1 MRTVGGPL
9 AALAMVVGVVAL
21 APPAPAAAATV
32 PCTNLDDVLVLTEDT
47 ELTPG
52 CTYTGG
58 IEIHTSDVTLD
69 CRGAKIISDGP
80 PGASRGILISSPV
93 DVPLSGVTVRN
104 CEVAG
109 FLNDLKV
116 TRDGF
121 RTLPEGVEY
130 DDGFSDI
137 VVEDN
142 VLRDSRG
149 VGLFIDGYVE
159 GVTVRRNLIT
169 RTGSSGIY
177 LDTGSASNEIYDND
191 LVDNGYGENG
201 PHWQT
206 FSLGSGS
213 FWWWGVGREGIA
225 IDGSR
230 WNHVHDNR
238 FTGSSV
244 GGILVYKNCG
254 EYPEADRYYER
265 RYGSHGN
272 VIEGNRF
279 EGELNG
285 VWVGSRMAENTL
297 PMECTDPAYIDEPG
311 RRVVH
316 DRASGN
322 TVRGNTFDGVTYGIR
337 VEDDDT
343 VVEGNTFLG
352 TGPEQ
357 HAVIIGTPL
366 RTQVLGL
373 PVSGTRLVGNDSQI
387 PDSPTP
393 YRWVHGHVGTTDEG
407 NTALGN
413 RVALCEGADPPRS
426 AIIFVVTAALKTSS
440 TPPPDPVPPRLP
452 VLEPQAPC
460 ADAVLGPV
468 QQPTTTT
475 TAAPSSTTSS
485 TPTTAPGPPPPTT
498 TVGLAPAS
506 TVAPTATPVAA
517 GPTFTG

>member
-1 MRTVGGPL
+1 MPATGDGTSLTRRAAARALVAIAVLLGLLAWGP
-9 AALAMVVGVVAL
+9 
-21 APPAPAAAATV
+21 APPAGAVVV
-32 PCTNLDDVLVLTEDT
+32 PCTDLDAVLVLTEDT

-58 IEIHTSDVTLD
+58 IQIHTSGVTLD
-69 CRGAKIISDGP
+69 CRGARIVSDGP
-80 PGASRGILISSPV
+80 PGLTWGILISSPV
-93 DVPLSGVTVRN
+93 DVPLSDVTVRN

-109 FLNDLKV
+109 FLNDIKV

-121 RTLPEGVEY
+121 RELPEGVEY
-130 DDGFSDI
+130 DNGSSNI
-137 VVEDN
+137 VIEDN

-149 VGLFIDGYVE
+149 VGLFVDGYVVD
-159 GVTVRRNLIT
+159 VTIRRNLIT

-177 LDTGSASNEIYDND
+177 LDTGSAANHIHDNE
-191 LVDNGYGENG
+191 LVANGDGENG

-206 FSLGSGS
+206 FDLAGQS
-213 FWWWGVGREGIA
+213 FWWWGVGREGLA

-230 WNHVHDNR
+230 FNHVHDNR

-272 VIEGNRF
+272 LIEGNRF
-279 EGELNG
+279 EGEVNG

-311 RRVVH
+311 VRVVH

-352 TGPEQ
+352 AGPG

-366 RTQVLGL
+366 RTEVLGQ
-373 PVSGTRLVGNDSQI
+373 PVSGTRLVDNDSQI
-387 PDSPTP
+387 PGSPMP
-393 YRWVHGHVGTTDEG
+393 YRWIHGHAGTVDQG
-407 NTALGN
+407 NTALGQ
-413 RVALCEGADPPRS
+413 RVVLCEGADPPRS
-426 AIIFVVTAALKTSS
+426 PLIFVVAAALRTSDE
-440 TPPPDPVPPRLP
+440 PPPDPDPTHLP
-452 VLEPQAPC
+452 VLEPQPPC
-460 ADAVLGPV
+460 TDAILGPV
-468 QQPTTTT
+468 QQPTSTT
-475 TAAPSSTTSS
+475 TAAAPTTTSA
-485 TPTTAPGPPPPTT
+485 PHDPGPATTAPG
-498 TVGLAPAS
+498 AEA
-506 TVAPTATPVAA
+506 VAA
-517 GPTFTG
+517 TPTFTG

>member
-1 MRTVGGPL
+1 MPATVDGTSAGRRG
-9 AALAMVVGVVAL
+9 AARAVVATAMLVGLL
-21 APPAPAAAATV
+21 AWGPTPTAGAVEV
-32 PCTNLDDVLVLTEDT
+32 PCADLDTVLVLTEDT

-58 IEIHTSDVTLD
+58 IEIHTSGVTLD
-69 CRGAKIISDGP
+69 CRGAKIVSDGP

-93 DVPLSGVTVRN
+93 DVPLSDVTVRN

-109 FLNDLKV
+109 FLNDIKV

-121 RTLPEGVEY
+121 RDLPEGVEY
-130 DDGFSDI
+130 ENGFSNI
-137 VVEDN
+137 VIEDN
-142 VLRDSRG
+142 LLRDSRG
-149 VGLFIDGYVE
+149 VGLFVDGYVVD
-159 GVTVRRNLIT
+159 VTIRRNLIT

-177 LDTGSASNEIYDND
+177 LDTGSAANHIHDNE

-206 FSLGSGS
+206 FDLAGEE
-213 FWWWGVGREGIA
+213 FWWWGVGREGLA

-230 WNHVHDNR
+230 FNHVHDNR

-272 VIEGNRF
+272 LIEANTF
-279 EGELNG
+279 DGELNG

-297 PMECTDPAYIDEPG
+297 PMECTDPAYIDEPY

-322 TVRGNTFDGVTYGIR
+322 TVRSNTFDGVTYGIR

-366 RTQVLGL
+366 RTEVLGQ
-373 PVSGTRLVGNDSQI
+373 PVSGTRLVGNDSRI

-393 YRWVHGHVGTTDEG
+393 YRWVHGHVGTVDEG

-413 RVALCEGADPPRS
+413 RVVLCEGADPPRS
-426 AIIFVVTAALKTSS
+426 AFIFVVTAALRTSEA
-440 TPPPDPVPPRLP
+440 PPPDPVPAGLP
-452 VLEPQAPC
+452 VLEPQPPC
-460 ADAVLGPV
+460 AEAVLGPV

-475 TAAPSSTTSS
+475 TTAPTTSTTGV
-485 TPTTAPGPPPPTT
+485 APTT
-498 TVGLAPAS
+498 TA
-506 TVAPTATPVAA
+506 APTAVAVTA
-517 GPTFTG
+517 RPSFTG

>member
-1 MRTVGGPL
+1 MPIGGTTGRRGR
-9 AALAMVVGVVAL
+9 AAVAAVALALVVGVLAWGP
-21 APPAPAAAATV
+21 APPAGAVTI
-32 PCTNLDDVLVLTEDT
+32 PCADLDDVLVLTEDT

-58 IEIHTSDVTLD
+58 IEIHTSGVTLD
-69 CRGAKIISDGP
+69 CRGAAIVNDGP
-80 PGASRGILISSPV
+80 PGLTWGILISSPV
-93 DVPLSGVTVRN
+93 DVPLSDVTVRN

-109 FLNDLKV
+109 FLNDIKV

-130 DDGFSDI
+130 EDGFSNI
-137 VVEDN
+137 LIEDN

-149 VGLFIDGYVE
+149 VGLFIDGYVVD
-159 GVTVRRNLIT
+159 VTVRRNLIT

-177 LDTGSASNEIYDND
+177 LDTGSASNDIYDND

-206 FSLGSGS
+206 FDLGGQS
-213 FWWWGVGREGIA
+213 FWWWGVGREAIA

-230 WNHVHDNR
+230 WNHVHGNR

-244 GGILVYKNCG
+244 GGVLVYKNCG
-254 EYPEADRYYER
+254 EYPDSPRYYER

-279 EGELNG
+279 DGELNG

-297 PMECTDPAYIDEPG
+297 PMECTDPAYIDEPY

-322 TVRGNTFDGVTYGIR
+322 TVRDNEFHDVTYGIR

-343 VVEGNTFLG
+343 VVEGNRFSG
-352 TGPEQ
+352 SGPEQ

-366 RTQVLGL
+366 RTEVLGQ
-373 PVSGTRLVGNDSQI
+373 PVDGTRLVGNDSQL
-387 PDSPTP
+387 PGSPTP
-393 YRWVHGHVGTTDEG
+393 YRWIHGHTGTTDEG

-413 RVALCEGADPPRS
+413 RVVLCEGGEPPRS
-426 AIIFVVTAALKTSS
+426 AFIFVVTAALQTSDD
-440 TPPPDPVPPRLP
+440 PPPDPVPGRLP

-475 TAAPSSTTSS
+475 TAAPTSTTS
-485 TPTTAPGPPPPTT
+485 T
-498 TVGLAPAS
+498 TVATGPAT

-517 GPTFTG
+517 SPTFTG